1 MLNAPNA
8 GILTSSPSRMGSI
21 LAFLLC
27 LIGAVAITHL
37 LENLRTRRAAEP
49 LAGFDPWDDGP
60 LEDDDLA
67 AKRTGA
73 DPRVA
78 A

>member
-1 MLNAPNA
+1 MLNAPTA
-8 GILTSSPSRMGSI
+8 GALLSGPSRMGSI

-49 LAGFDPWDDGP
+49 LADFDPWEDDP
-60 LEDDDLA
+60 LGDDLA
-67 AKRTGA
+67 AKRSPA